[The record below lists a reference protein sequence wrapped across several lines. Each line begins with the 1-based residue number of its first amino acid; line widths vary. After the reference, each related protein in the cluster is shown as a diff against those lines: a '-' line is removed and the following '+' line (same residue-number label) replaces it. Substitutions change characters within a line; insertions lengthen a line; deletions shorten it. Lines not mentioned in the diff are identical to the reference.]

1 MSETI
6 CMKAPD
12 ELADRIQEE
21 ADENDISTSACLR
34 RLTRQGLDAQEST
47 ANLTLPDIGLW
58 LGTALLGAFVLDP
71 TRTGAVAGGVLIV
84 ASLIA
89 GREDVYARFQS
100 LTGGDSATKSEVDTD

>member
-21 ADENDISTSACLR
+21 ADQNDISTSACLR
-34 RLTRQGLDAQEST
+34 RLTRQGLDAQDT
-47 ANLTLPDIGLW
+47 TPNLTLPDIGLW
-58 LGTALLGAFVLDP
+58 LGTALVGAYLLNP
-71 TRTGAVAGGVLIV
+71 TQTGAAFGGLLIA

-89 GREDVYARFQS
+89 GREDVYARFRS
-100 LTGGDSATKSEVDTD
+100 LTGADPATKSEVDTD